1 MPSLPT
7 PEPGA
12 PSPESKAL
20 STKALSPEPQAHN
33 LDPQAP
39 SPESQASPSPVRP
52 SRFRARTLVLVAL
65 VLIVLAVWLAHSRV
79 SFDWRSLGHQLRSV
93 SLPLLLLAV
102 ALNYA
107 SYWLRAWRWAV
118 LLSPIRKSSTPE
130 LFPSQLIGFTIVG
143 LFGRF
148 ADLGRPYLIAR
159 RLHTTVATQMA
170 VYSIE
175 RAFDLAAAAI
185 LFSTTLAFAPRNMPH
200 HEAFARAG
208 VISLA
213 ATLFIAAFALALRFA
228 GARIAALTARLLK
241 PLSEK
246 LAANASEHIRNF
258 SLGLRIVSTLREFL
272 AALALSIV
280 MWVGIALV
288 YFESTHA
295 FRASPQLA
303 SLSFAAV
310 MLLMASSMGGSL
322 LQLPILGWFTQIA
335 VLAAALHGFFDV
347 PLATAS
353 ACGAVLLATGN
364 LVVVPIG
371 LIAARLEGI
380 TLRDAAQG
388 SQTAS

>member
-1 MPSLPT
+1 MPPLPT
-7 PEPGA
+7 PESG
-12 PSPESKAL
+12 
-20 STKALSPEPQAHN
+20 ALSPEYEA
-33 LDPQAP
+33 L
-39 SPESQASPSPVRP
+39 SPEGESKAPQTSSPP
-52 SRFRARTLVLVAL
+52 SLLRARNLVPLAL
-65 VLIVLAVWLAHSRV
+65 VLLALAIWLAHSRV

-93 SLPLLLLAV
+93 SLPLLLLAI
-102 ALNYA
+102 ALNYFG
-107 SYWLRAWRWAV
+107 YWLRAWRWAV
-118 LLSPIRKSSTPE
+118 LLSPIRKSSAVK
-130 LFPSQLIGFTIVG
+130 LLPSQLIGFTIVG

-185 LFSTTLAFAPRNMPH
+185 LFSTTLAFAPRNMPR
-200 HEAFARAG
+200 HEAFVRAG
-208 VISLA
+208 AISLA
-213 ATLFIAAFALALRFA
+213 ATLFLAAFALALRFA
-228 GARIAALTARLLK
+228 GSRIAALAARLLK
-241 PLSEK
+241 PLSNN
-246 LAANASEHIRNF
+246 LAANTAEHIRNF

-280 MWVGIALV
+280 MWVSIALV

-322 LQLPILGWFTQIA
+322 LQLPILGWFTQVA
-335 VLAAALHGFFDV
+335 VLAAALHGFFNV

-364 LVVVPIG
+364 LAVIPLG
-371 LIAARLEGI
+371 LIAARIEGI